1 MQKND
6 LLACCRLCPRRCG
19 IDRYEKQGACG
30 GGALARVAKV
40 SLHPWE
46 EPPIAGTESDK
57 GAGTVFFA
65 GCNLRCVF
73 CQNYEI
79 SHYAKGQEVTDE
91 ELGEIFLRQKAQGA
105 VTLDLVTPTHYVPQI
120 VAGAGYAR
128 ARGFD
133 LPIVYNSSGYESA
146 ETIAMLKGTV
156 DVYLPD
162 LKYHSQA
169 LSSQYSQAEDYF
181 PVASEA
187 ISAMVQQA
195 GEPVLAENGIM
206 QRGVLVRHM
215 VLPGARHDS
224 MKLLDW
230 LWSSFGNAIY
240 LSIMS
245 QYTPMYRANEYKNL
259 KRRLTT
265 FEYESVVDYA
275 DRLGFTQCFV
285 QERSSAVE
293 AFVPDWSNSGLQ
305 AK

>member
-1 MQKND
+1 M
-6 LLACCRLCPRRCG
+6 
-19 IDRYEKQGACG
+19 
-30 GGALARVAKV
+30 ARVAKV

-46 EPPIAGTESDK
+46 EPPIAGTENDK

-120 VAGAGYAR
+120 IAGAGYAR

-146 ETIAMLKGTV
+146 ETIDMLKGTV

-162 LKYHSQA
+162 LKYWSQA

-195 GEPVLAENGIM
+195 GEPVLAANGIM

-224 MKLLDW
+224 MRLLDW

-275 DRLGFTQCFV
+275 DKLGFAQCFV
-285 QERSSAVE
+285 QERNSAVE